1 MTDVDVDVDV
11 AVVGA
16 GFAGLGMALAL
27 QNAQHESFAVL
38 ERADDVGG
46 TWRENTYPGIAC
58 DVPAH
63 LYHFSDHPR
72 ASWSHTYAPGTE
84 IQEYL
89 GDVVRARGLSPRI
102 RLNTPL
108 RRARWTGGAWRIETG
123 GADAGTLRAQS
134 LVLACGRLTQPR
146 LPGVP
151 GIAAFPGPVVHTA
164 RWDHTMPLA
173 GRRIAVVGTGASAV
187 QLVPELVRRGASVT
201 LFQRTPAWIMPRGGA
216 AVGADEQRRLAEDP
230 QALARVREHLF
241 DEGEARFASRSGDA
255 EASASARGAALA
267 HLQHQVPDG
276 ALRDALTPR
285 YPFGCKRVLLSD
297 DFYPALSS
305 GAVALE
311 PSALVGVEGHTL
323 IAASGAAYEAD
334 ALVLATGFETT
345 RQPYA
350 DLVEGERGLT
360 LAEHWADGMTSLGST
375 VVSGFPDLY
384 VLNGPNASLGH
395 NSAVLMAEE
404 QAAFVVRCLD
414 ERRSSPRRVRAEA
427 ERAYTRE
434 IVARSAGTPWLAS
447 GCRNWYVDERSGRL
461 TLLWP
466 GTVAAFRDRLARIGP
481 DDFES
486 DGFDPAPAGLLEGA
500 T

>member
-1 MTDVDVDVDV
+1 MTDVDV
-11 AVVGA
+11 AIVGA

-27 QNAQHESFAVL
+27 QRAGHGSYTVL
-38 ERADDVGG
+38 ERADEVGG
-46 TWRENTYPGIAC
+46 TWRDNTYPGIAC

-63 LYHFSDHPR
+63 LYRFAEHPR
-72 ASWSHTYAPGTE
+72 AHWSHTFAPGGE

-89 GDVVRARGLSPRI
+89 RGIAHATGLHERVEFRS
-102 RLNTPL
+102 PL
-108 RRARWTGGAWRIETG
+108 RCARWTGDAWRIEIG
-123 GADAGTLRAQS
+123 GDGTRARRPRTLEAQS

-146 LPGVP
+146 LPDLP
-151 GIAAFPGPVVHTA
+151 GLASFPGPIVHTA
-164 RWDHTMPLA
+164 RWNHEMPLA

-187 QLVPELVRRGASVT
+187 QLVPELVRRGARVT
-201 LFQRTPAWIMPRGGA
+201 LFQRTPAWILPRGGA
-216 AVGADEQRRLAEDP
+216 ASDPAEQRALAGDP
-230 QALARVREHLF
+230 DALARLREDLLV
-241 DEGEARFASRSGDA
+241 EGEARFPSRSGDV
-255 EASASARGAALA
+255 EAASRARGAALA
-267 HLQHQVPDG
+267 HLAAQVPDP

-297 DFYPALSS
+297 DFYPALAS

-311 PSALVGVEGHTL
+311 ASALVGVEGHTL
-323 IAASGAAYEAD
+323 IAAGGAAYEAD

-360 LAEHWADGMTSLGST
+360 LAEHWSGGMTSLGST
-375 VVSGFPDLY
+375 LVTGFPDLY

-404 QAAFVVRCLD
+404 QADFVVRRLAARGD
-414 ERRSSPRRVRAEA
+414 IPVRVRPEA

-434 IVARSAGTPWLAS
+434 IESRSVGTPWVAD
-447 GCRNWYVDERSGRL
+447 GCSNWYVDERTGRL

-466 GTVAAFRDRLARIGP
+466 GTVQAFRDRLARIGA
-481 DDFES
+481 DDFE
-486 DGFDPAPAGLLEGA
+486 PAPSGLLEGA
-500 T
+500 S